1 MDAGSD
7 EIPRRPLVEVAT
19 TGAVLGDRAEGGPP
33 PLFPC
38 SSPSAK
44 SRWAASNKG
53 GEGVGC
59 AGGARRGHDGMGLL
73 HLLLCRLTSSATMC
87 LPHCSYHGS
96 WCPFISGASAW
107 RRAVACP
114 PLSRVAAASPAS
126 GHRSSRPWPSAVE
139 WSWPCPVPLG
149 REEEEL
155 TDM

>member
-114 PLSRVAAASPAS
+114 PPSLAWRRRAQPVVIGAPDRGPLLWSGRGPALCRS
-126 GHRSSRPWPSAVE
+126 GERRKS
-139 WSWPCPVPLG
+139 
-149 REEEEL
+149 
-155 TDM
+155 

>member
-114 PLSRVAAASPAS
+114 PPPLSRGGGEPSQWSSELPTMALCCGVVVALPCAARER
-126 GHRSSRPWPSAVE
+126 G
-139 WSWPCPVPLG
+139 G
-149 REEEEL
+149 RVN
-155 TDM
+155 